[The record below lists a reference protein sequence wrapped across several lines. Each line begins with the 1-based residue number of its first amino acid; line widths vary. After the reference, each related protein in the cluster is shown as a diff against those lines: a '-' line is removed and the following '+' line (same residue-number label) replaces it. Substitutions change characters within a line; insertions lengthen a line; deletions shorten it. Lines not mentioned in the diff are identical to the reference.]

1 MVATGVLPNVVL
13 SGMGVS
19 ISSVSEGELLDEEE
33 EVRECRGGARQ
44 MRSSAGSRKRVSI
57 SAMGFFVA
65 R

>member
-1 MVATGVLPNVVL
+1 MVETGVLPNVVL

-19 ISSVSEGELLDEEE
+19 ISSVIEGELLDDEK
-33 EVRECRGGARQ
+33 EVRECLGGARQ

-57 SAMGFFVA
+57 SAMGFLVA